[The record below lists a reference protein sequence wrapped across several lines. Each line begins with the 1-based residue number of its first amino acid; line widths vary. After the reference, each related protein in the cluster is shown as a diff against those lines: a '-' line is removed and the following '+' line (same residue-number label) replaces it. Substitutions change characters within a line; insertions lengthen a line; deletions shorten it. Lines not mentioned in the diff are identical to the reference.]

1 MIATSVRLRLD
12 ELLTD
17 RLFGC
22 LTPEDEAELAVLL
35 EENGLTLTSDE
46 VVAIEQ
52 ELEETLALVALS
64 GAAEEPGA
72 LEALPATLVA
82 RLQAEAATFVTAPSA
97 ETNAETNA
105 DAEPAAKVDAPP
117 AAKLVSVPRAGDEG
131 EAADRAGSR
140 PRWVAFVGVA
150 GWAAA
155 AAVALAWATRPAPEP
170 ITQIVTVSV
179 SVPAKIPAPPSFAE
193 QRAALLA
200 DGAKVTRVDWS
211 ATKDEAATGVTGDVV
226 WDEAHDRGFMRFQG
240 LAANDPQKLQYQLWI
255 FDKEQDERHPIDGGV
270 FDIDRKTGDV
280 IVPIRAKIGVQTAT
294 LFAITIEKPGGVVVS
309 SRKRLV
315 LAAKVPAG

>member
-22 LTPEDEAELAVLL
+22 LTPEDEAELTALL
-35 EENGLTLTSDE
+35 EENALTLTSDE

-64 GAAEEPGA
+64 GAPEDTGA
-72 LEALPATLVA
+72 IEALPAELLA
-82 RLQAEAATFVTAPSA
+82 RLDAEAATFVASSSAAAGEKA
-97 ETNAETNA
+97 ETKVETTAE
-105 DAEPAAKVDAPP
+105 APP
-117 AAKLVSVPRAGDEG
+117 AVKLVSVPRAADEA
-131 EAADRAGSR
+131 EPADRSESR

-179 SVPAKIPAPPSFAE
+179 SVPAKIPAEPSFAE